1 MFLLELISTSVPYI
15 FIGIEVILVEI
26 IDTPIG
32 MLGTP
37 TGVCAISIGAWV
49 ITAGIVDTPV
59 VMLGTP
65 TGVHTISIGVW
76 GNTDWNLCHAH
87 WYLKNSS

>member
-1 MFLLELISTSVPYI
+1 
-15 FIGIEVILVEI
+15 
-26 IDTPIG
+26 

-37 TGVCAISIGAWV
+37 TGVCAISIGAWL

-76 GNTDWNLCHAH
+76 GYIDWNV
-87 WYLKNSS
+87 